1 MKVTILYYGAFRAH
15 GKQAE
20 LLFSSPVTIGD
31 IKTALAEHM
40 GQQHK
45 PLIDDSVLAGEKDI
59 LPDDFVIE
67 SDCILY
73 ILPPVCGG

>member
-1 MKVTILYYGAFRAH
+1 MKITILYYGAFRAH

-20 LLFSSPVTIGD
+20 LSLSFPVTTQD
-31 IKTALAEHM
+31 VKAALAEHI
-40 GQQHK
+40 GEQHK
-45 PLIDDSVLAGEKDI
+45 PLIDDSVLASEKDI

-67 SDCILY
+67 SDCILS